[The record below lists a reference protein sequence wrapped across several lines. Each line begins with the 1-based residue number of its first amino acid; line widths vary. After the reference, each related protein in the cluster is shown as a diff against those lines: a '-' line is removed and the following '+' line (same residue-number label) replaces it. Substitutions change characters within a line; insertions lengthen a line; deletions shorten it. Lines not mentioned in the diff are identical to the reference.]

1 MATKSVA
8 ANAFRWA
15 APTIERLIHYQPSSS
30 LDFLRAGPA
39 TKHYV
44 ALAVRGWE
52 VTHDRSDAVLHRLA
66 LELFSHPRTTVL
78 AQMWGQRFGK
88 LALLRRLPGRVL
100 PRSTYDRLVTAM
112 ANPHTRR
119 LLAQAAHIS
128 AAEIEV
134 ISLFDNPRDAA
145 ASLCKAAQI
154 GPVLFNYA
162 LTAVRRH
169 RPDLVDAE
177 LSAVLRHLGRT
188 KTLSGWLCAVLAKAE
203 LPRPP
208 WPGTAMIVPLDT
220 VAAIRAAGRELRNC
234 LAEHEH
240 WLAALF
246 GQRCYYRVDGRNGP
260 AIVALE
266 FDALLGTWRLEC
278 WHGPGNAALKPA
290 AARHIRMAFAAA
302 GIRYFG
308 QWPRSRLF
316 ERGDPLRTL
325 W

>member
-1 MATKSVA
+1 
-8 ANAFRWA
+8 
-15 APTIERLIHYQPSSS
+15 
-30 LDFLRAGPA
+30 
-39 TKHYV
+39 
-44 ALAVRGWE
+44 
-52 VTHDRSDAVLHRLA
+52 
-66 LELFSHPRTTVL
+66 
-78 AQMWGQRFGK
+78 
-88 LALLRRLPGRVL
+88 
-100 PRSTYDRLVTAM
+100 M

-119 LLAQAAHIS
+119 LLGQAAHIS
-128 AAEIEV
+128 AAELEI
-134 ISLFDNPRDAA
+134 IAMFDNPRDAA
-145 ASLCKAAQI
+145 ASLCKAARI
-154 GPVLFNYA
+154 GPVLFDYA
-162 LTAVRRH
+162 LAAVRQH

-177 LSAVLRHLGRT
+177 LSAVLRHLGRM

-208 WPGTAMIVPLDT
+208 WPGSATIVPLET

-302 GIRYFG
+302 GISYFG
-308 QWPRSRLF
+308 QWPRSRVF
-316 ERGDPLRTL
+316 DGCDPLPRL